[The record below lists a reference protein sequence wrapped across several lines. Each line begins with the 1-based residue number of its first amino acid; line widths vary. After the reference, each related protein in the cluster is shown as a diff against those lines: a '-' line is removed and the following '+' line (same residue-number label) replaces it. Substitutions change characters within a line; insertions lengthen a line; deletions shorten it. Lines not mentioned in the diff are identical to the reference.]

1 MGGCNKR
8 KIQLSSP
15 GCTKTWKENP
25 ENKAR
30 VAKRVFS
37 TLQDRITYIFYPS
50 VHWIQYSNRA
60 DSYGCDVTDVGK
72 ARVRRRCGRLHC
84 GLIIVSRSRG
94 RTCFGFGVEAR
105 RVLESGGGE
114 GQAAALPQAVLQ
126 HRLELG
132 AQADHPARRRRP
144 VTGHWTAGWFSCLNS
159 RLHFKLDA
167 CNVICGFPVVRWVV
181 YISKKR
187 SYNLEIRSVAHR
199 IWDFDQIFLFESIKL
214 WGSTVSTVISHK
226 YFPFFHCSRNLLLR
240 CGGNFKV

>member
-1 MGGCNKR
+1 MAAIKGKYNYLPRDALKRERRTRRTRRELQKGCFPHCKTVSHTSS
-8 KIQLSSP
+8 IQVY
-15 GCTKTWKENP
+15 TE
-25 ENKAR
+25 
-30 VAKRVFS
+30 
-37 TLQDRITYIFYPS
+37 
-50 VHWIQYSNRA
+50 SNILIA
-60 DSYGCDVTDVGK
+60 PILTAAMSQMWGKHGFDDV
-72 ARVRRRCGRLHC
+72 LHC

-167 CNVICGFPVVRWVV
+167 CNVICGFPVER
-181 YISKKR
+181 
-187 SYNLEIRSVAHR
+187 
-199 IWDFDQIFLFESIKL
+199 
-214 WGSTVSTVISHK
+214 
-226 YFPFFHCSRNLLLR
+226 
-240 CGGNFKV
+240 